1 MSIILKKLLSRLTPP
16 LPTREGL
23 GVGLLLLLFCTLT
36 TSGRSLYYNWTDM
49 HQYNGTMTVTARVL
63 HNGQPLLDCELAA
76 FDEND
81 ELRGSAVSHPN
92 DGGIIFLTIQGDN
105 RGAELH
111 FRVVHGTDDENR
123 TITDADETLVF
134 VADQA
139 LGTYTVPQVFSFT
152 TFVKGDANGDGVVN
166 VTDIMAVANYILK
179 IQMQT
184 FVEAAA
190 DVNGDNSVNVTD
202 IMGIANIILKVTPS
216 SNSRATSEVDAVEPQ

>member
-1 MSIILKKLLSRLTPP
+1 MMAASSSSPSKVIT
-16 LPTREGL
+16 EGL
-23 GVGLLLLLFCTLT
+23 NCT
-36 TSGRSLYYNWTDM
+36 SVWYM
-49 HQYNGTMTVTARVL
+49 APMTRTAL
-63 HNGQPLLDCELAA
+63 
-76 FDEND
+76 
-81 ELRGSAVSHPN
+81 S
-92 DGGIIFLTIQGDN
+92 
-105 RGAELH
+105 
-111 FRVVHGTDDENR
+111 
-123 TITDADETLVF
+123 LVF